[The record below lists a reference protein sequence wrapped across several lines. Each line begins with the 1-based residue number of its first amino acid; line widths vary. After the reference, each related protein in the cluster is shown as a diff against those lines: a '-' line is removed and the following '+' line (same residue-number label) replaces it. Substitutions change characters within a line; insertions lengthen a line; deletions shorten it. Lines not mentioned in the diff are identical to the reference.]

1 MGWTRLPPRNCFYY
15 KSPRHG
21 GQYLLSFVFT
31 FGGDEN
37 EVYDFAYTF
46 PIPTP
51 SSKSTSMAC
60 KGAAA
65 AVRLTWNS
73 DSREACFAAQTK

>member
-37 EVYDFAYTF
+37 EVYDFA
-46 PIPTP
+46 
-51 SSKSTSMAC
+51 KNLQSTVTE
-60 KGAAA
+60 K
-65 AVRLTWNS
+65 RLDT
-73 DSREACFAAQTK
+73 